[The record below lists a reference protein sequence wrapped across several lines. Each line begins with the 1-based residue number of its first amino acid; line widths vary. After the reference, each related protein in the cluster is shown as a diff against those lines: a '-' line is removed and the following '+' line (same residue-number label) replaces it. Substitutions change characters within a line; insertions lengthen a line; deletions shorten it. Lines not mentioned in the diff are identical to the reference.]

1 MKDVHGEY
9 KAPGG
14 KLVVVDLELSGG
26 QLADV
31 RVSGDFFLEPSDALE
46 RIDAA
51 LSGLPAIADHDQIR
65 ARVET
70 ALAPGTL
77 LAGFSPASVA
87 VAVRRA
93 VTRASS
99 WSDFQWELIREQAE
113 TPAMHVALDDVL
125 VRELAAGRRP
135 PTLRF
140 WGWPVSAV
148 VIGTFQSLRNEVDA
162 AVARELG
169 VTIVRRTTGGGAMF
183 AEPERAITYSVY
195 APAALV
201 AGMSYADSYPFLDAW
216 VVRAL
221 KERLGLPASYRP
233 LNDIAS
239 GEGKIGGAAQTRLAD
254 GTVLHH
260 AMMAYDIDTAKM
272 TRVLRVGR
280 EKLSDKGITSAEKR
294 VSPVRRLTDLPRQQ
308 VVDAMIAE
316 FRAQCTL
323 VDGSVRPAERRA
335 AEELARTK
343 FASAEWTA
351 RVP

>member
-1 MKDVHGEY
+1 MDAVHGEY

-14 KLVVVDLELSGG
+14 KLVVVDLDVRDS

-46 RIDAA
+46 RIDGA
-51 LSGLPAIADHDQIR
+51 LTGLPAIADHDEIR
-65 ARVET
+65 ARVEA
-70 ALAPGTL
+70 ALVPGTL
-77 LAGFSPASVA
+77 LAGFSPAAVA

-93 VTRASS
+93 LTRASS
-99 WSDFQWELIREQAE
+99 WSDYRWELIREQPE

-125 VRELAAGRRP
+125 VREVAAGHRP

-140 WGWPVSAV
+140 WAWPVSAV

-162 AVARELG
+162 DVARELD

-183 AEPERAITYSVY
+183 AEPGRAVTYSVY

-201 AGMSYADSYPFLDAW
+201 AGMSYAESYPFLDAW

-221 KERLGLPASYRP
+221 KERLGLAASYRP

-272 TRVLRVGR
+272 ARVLRVGK
-280 EKLSDKGITSAEKR
+280 EKLSDKGVASVEKR

-308 VVDAMIAE
+308 VIEAMIAE
-316 FRAQCTL
+316 FGAQCRL
-323 VDGSVRPAERRA
+323 VDGSVREEERRM
-335 AEELARTK
+335 AEQLADTK
-343 FASAEWTA
+343 FASPEWTA